1 MRDLLSEAAAVR
13 SKFYSN
19 EPTSQI
25 QSYLRS
31 NMESFEDEKNIQKYW
46 GENTLDRISSLD
58 RLSYD
63 RTGSDSR
70 NIFSSHP
77 PFNFVVKHGA
87 QEGSVTT
94 IAQNGVTQQ
103 DGNFE
108 TIDRLMSLDYNDR
121 LVQKSLTKPMDI
133 ILQNVH
139 LLSMGSSYQPGGTPL
154 MEAYQFLARDLY
166 ISDGIL
172 KNPPNATV
180 AANNQKGS
188 KQTNPTKVQ
197 EPPTEQQLS
206 DRNDLSKIYDT
217 NPR

>member
-31 NMESFEDEKNIQKYW
+31 NAESFEDEKNIQKYW
-46 GENTLDRISSLD
+46 GENTLDRIGSLD

-63 RTGSDSR
+63 RSGSDSR

-77 PFNFVVKHGA
+77 PFNFVIKHGA

-94 IAQNGVTQQ
+94 LAQNGVTQQ
-103 DGNFE
+103 DGNYE

-133 ILQNVH
+133 VIQNVN
-139 LLSMGSSYQPGGTPL
+139 LVSMGSSYQPGGAPL
-154 MEAYQFLARDLY
+154 MEAYQFLARDFY
-166 ISDGIL
+166 ISDGVL

-188 KQTNPTKVQ
+188 EKTQATQVQ
-197 EPPTEQQLS
+197 GPPTEEQLAS
-206 DRNDLSKIYDT
+206 RNDLSIIYDSK
-217 NPR
+217 P